1 VAIAFKTIAS
11 RREDECRLT
20 PNRALETLEDA
31 RVFLED
37 RGLLT
42 LTPDCALPSLFGA
55 CHEEPWSDAPGFGT
69 WPKTK
74 YWWPTALDVLAT
86 RLHRGKTL
94 YLAPRVAA
102 LVDPL
107 CRAELAR
114 AEAGE
119 HGPEA
124 ARAVAHLAEAGPSL
138 VEELKEEVGLEKK
151 TRARL
156 ERVGAVVSRGVI
168 RDAPHGHSSELRRW
182 DQAVER
188 AEPAE
193 DPLRELLVAGVRAA
207 VLAPEKEVLRW
218 FTWRIPAD
226 ALDDERL
233 VRPEPGW
240 VALA

>member
-1 VAIAFKTIAS
+1 M
-11 RREDECRLT
+11 
-20 PNRALETLEDA
+20 
-31 RVFLED
+31 
-37 RGLLT
+37 LT
-42 LTPDCALPSLFGA
+42 LVPDCALPSLFGA
-55 CHEEPWSDAPGFGT
+55 CHEEPWSDAPGFGS

-86 RLHRGKTL
+86 RLHRGRVL
-94 YLAPRVAA
+94 YVAPSVAA
-102 LVDPL
+102 IVDPL

-124 ARAVAHLAEAGPSL
+124 ARVVAHLAGAGPSL
-138 VEELKEEVGLEKK
+138 VEELREEAGLDKK

-156 ERVGAVVSRGVI
+156 EKVGAIVARGVLFEK
-168 RDAPHGHSSELRRW
+168 PHRHTSELRRW
-182 DQAVER
+182 DQAVEPSK
-188 AEPAE
+188 PAG

-207 VLAPEKEVLRW
+207 VVAPEREALRW
-218 FTWRIPAD
+218 FTWKVPRD

-240 VALA
+240 VAYA